1 MYESFCMSSTD
12 SRGADVALWSIT
24 SDGSY
29 LRDKDELRGYIQEK
43 ITWCAHKHSR
53 AHACM
58 RTLTHRCTHAH
69 QQFLVCRHRYNSLHC
84 AALCNADADT
94 VRYMLNVAPE
104 LVRFFYCLYS
114 KINYSRT
121 RLLPR
126 TIWAEMW
133 CILA

>member
-43 ITWCAHKHSR
+43 ITWCAHKHAR
-53 AHACM
+53 AHPCT
-58 RTLTHRCTHAH
+58 RTLKRRCTHAY
-69 QQFLVCRHRYNSLHC
+69 QPLLVCRHRYNALHC
-84 AALCNADADT
+84 AALCNANADT
-94 VRYMLNVAPE
+94 VRSMLNVAPD
-104 LVRFFYCLYS
+104 LVCFFYCLHR
-114 KINYSRT
+114 KINHSKS

-126 TIWAEMW
+126 TVWAEMW